1 MKKIFVDHN
10 QVYGNNYSVIIDDFI
25 FSKTKKKYIINPRW
39 DNFSNLTKDYK
50 SVCKLKREIFIFTYK
65 NLQKYHKT
73 NMGEIY
79 WSIILT
85 PWIDHLIPILFQIW
99 KMISSINKDSS
110 AEIYEFED
118 KNFIYNSFDDA
129 QYLDN
134 LNFNRWLVS
143 KIITYQNK
151 FKIKKK
157 KIYVEKNNDQPLKF
171 ETIKYYLVNL
181 LSKIFPS
188 NKIMIKNIQIGFFK
202 YILLSLKLR
211 QFPFIWVEN
220 NNYKLSPININLRER
235 IFKTEDEKKNLKN
248 FIKKNMIYLIPKN
261 YLENFNSI
269 NNAILK
275 SYWPK
280 KSNLIITSS
289 SYWFNDF
296 FKIWCANQKIKNK
309 SKYIITQHGGKL
321 GTEKFISNL
330 DTQLNLADTFVSWGW
345 KNNKKNVY
353 PFYSLKFSNLKKI
366 EYLKKKKIIFCQ
378 NIYSNYL
385 SHIDGNPFSLNEKI
399 KKLQLANIFYENL
412 NKDLKKHYIIRYLE
426 SLKKNCYYF
435 NSFLYKKISKDN
447 GKKNFSKI
455 IHNARIFVHD
465 KDSTTFLETLSYNV
479 PTLLILK
486 KGYLSQL
493 TKTAKK
499 HYKLLEK
506 NKIIFTN
513 ISSAS
518 DFLSKNYHEIDKW
531 WKKKQTQEA
540 RSNFCKIF
548 AKTTNNPV
556 EETLNLIKKLQ

>member
-1 MKKIFVDHN
+1 MSSKIILDGKTLTNFDKWQNIIGFVPQKIFILEETLKENIAFGLEANKNQKIFKELIEKANLTNLVEKLPSKESTIIEEDGKNLSGGEIQRIGIARALMRQPQILIMDEATSALDLKNEREIIEDLIKIHNLTIIFVTHRINSLEKFDKIYSLESGIIQEKNFLNSYLKLNEKIFVDHN

-25 FSKTKKKYIINPRW
+25 FLRQKKYIINPRW

-296 FKIWCANQKIKNK
+296 FKICKIKR
-309 SKYIITQHGGKL
+309 
-321 GTEKFISNL
+321 
-330 DTQLNLADTFVSWGW
+330 
-345 KNNKKNVY
+345 
-353 PFYSLKFSNLKKI
+353 LKIN
-366 EYLKKKKIIFCQ
+366 Q
-378 NIYSNYL
+378 NI
-385 SHIDGNPFSLNEKI
+385 
-399 KKLQLANIFYENL
+399 
-412 NKDLKKHYIIRYLE
+412 
-426 SLKKNCYYF
+426 
-435 NSFLYKKISKDN
+435 
-447 GKKNFSKI
+447 
-455 IHNARIFVHD
+455 
-465 KDSTTFLETLSYNV
+465 
-479 PTLLILK
+479 
-486 KGYLSQL
+486 
-493 TKTAKK
+493 
-499 HYKLLEK
+499 
-506 NKIIFTN
+506 
-513 ISSAS
+513 
-518 DFLSKNYHEIDKW
+518 
-531 WKKKQTQEA
+531 
-540 RSNFCKIF
+540 
-548 AKTTNNPV
+548 
-556 EETLNLIKKLQ
+556 